1 MEVTLSDSDVL
12 IDFLHN
18 RGPGADAVRR
28 LRRAGML
35 VTSTI
40 CRFEIYSG
48 VRNDSE
54 RLTADQL
61 FGSIRIL
68 TLSDEAALE
77 AANINRALRASG
89 NPLPLADL
97 LIAGIAIAEKLPL
110 LTRNL
115 RHFSR
120 ITGLDVITP

>member
-1 MEVTLSDSDVL
+1 MTLSDSDVL

-18 RGPGADAVRR
+18 RGPGTDAVRR

-40 CRFEIYSG
+40 SRFEIYSG

-115 RHFSR
+115 RHFGR
-120 ITGLDVITP
+120 IPGLDVITP

>member
-1 MEVTLSDSDVL
+1 
-12 IDFLHN
+12 
-18 RGPGADAVRR
+18 
-28 LRRAGML
+28 ML

-40 CRFEIYSG
+40 SRFEIYSG

>member
-40 CRFEIYSG
+40 SRFEIYSG